1 MAYSTN
7 VRKIRISR
15 DDASKASSRR
25 FISREQLATA
35 NNVIEIDNVSYTIA
49 SRLIFNT
56 PIDVLNNDWIR
67 VNSMDYATLE
77 LAYTDGIIYTGEKD
91 DDVVETTSPEVT
103 FTDNVEVNAANENDT
118 ADESIIG
125 PIDDTTPVEETV
137 VEVNENSI
145 VDTDIQV
152 SENDNTLS
160 EDTTVDDNVETDNS
174 HINDNLGKEDVQADK
189 IEKKENKKQMHAKFK
204 RKN

>member
-77 LAYTDGIIYTGEKD
+77 LAYTDGIIYTGERD
-91 DDVVETTSPEVT
+91 DDVEVS
-103 FTDNVEVNAANENDT
+103 AANENDT

-137 VEVNENSI
+137 VEVNEKSI
-145 VDTDIQV
+145 VDTDVQV

-160 EDTTVDDNVETDNS
+160 EDNTVDDNVETDNS
-174 HINDNLGKEDVQADK
+174 HTSDNFGKEDVPADK
-189 IEKKENKKQMHAKFK
+189 VEKKENKKQMHAKFK